1 MLSATSLPHGAART
15 SAQRVA
21 VTLAVLAVLFVGT
34 RLPAP
39 GLDPQALSGQQFD
52 GWSGS
57 GQRLSVLALGVMP
70 WFNALIVGE
79 LAWLFI
85 PAVRRWRSANGSA
98 YERSVMILTVIFAAV
113 QAYGVAV
120 ALDQFDGLVLLPG
133 DGFVWPA
140 AITLFAA
147 SMLAMLMANLITRE
161 GIGSGFWVVF
171 LAQSF
176 FGLPA
181 AAAFLFAGVGTGAY
195 SAGTLLVIPLLTI
208 AAAVLVVTLLR
219 QRTEVGLQDHSAV
232 VWPPLLGPLLAGWV
246 FAFVSMRVMSADG
259 TSTFVQAGH
268 PMYAAIIAGLIVLV
282 SWRYGALAGVAPL
295 GLKSGVPLAGIAVL
309 PDLAFASLGR
319 PPFISGST
327 LIIAVTVLF
336 SFVQV
341 WQTAEATDAG
351 PGARGGPDT
360 QSL

>member
-1 MLSATSLPHGAART
+1 MPSATSLTHGSGRT

-21 VTLAVLAVLFVGT
+21 VTLAVLAVLFIGT
-34 RLPAP
+34 RLPVP

-52 GWSGS
+52 AWSGS

-79 LAWLFI
+79 LVWLFI
-85 PAVRRWRSANGSA
+85 PAVRRWRSDNGAA
-98 YERSVMILTVIFAAV
+98 YERSVMFLAVIFAAV

-161 GIGSGFWVVF
+161 GIGSGFWLVF
-171 LAQSF
+171 LSQSL

-181 AAAFLFAGVGTGAY
+181 TATFLLAGVRTGAY
-195 SAGTLLVIPLLTI
+195 SAGTLLVTPLVTI
-208 AAAVLVVTLLR
+208 AAAVLAVALLR
-219 QRTEVGLQDHSAV
+219 QRTVLGLKDHSAV
-232 VWPPLLGPLLAGWV
+232 VWPPLLGAVLAGWV
-246 FAFVSMRVMSADG
+246 LAFVSMRVVSADG

-268 PMYAAIIAGLIVLV
+268 PVFEAIIAGLIVLL
-282 SWRYGALAGVAPL
+282 SWRYGALAGYASL
-295 GLKSGVPLAGIAVL
+295 GFKSGVLLAGIAVL
-309 PDLAFASLGR
+309 PDLAFASLGL

-336 SFVQV
+336 SFMQV
-341 WQTAEATDAG
+341 WQTAEAADTG